1 MNTMKKLLLMIFIC
15 LPVSLSAFEKTGT
28 TSLQF
33 LSVRPSARA
42 AALAGA
48 YTASVDN
55 SDACFWNPAALTK
68 ISDQDASVSFIDY
81 FLDVKMYAFSYGM
94 TTTHYGSFGVF
105 GLYSDIGEI
114 EVTRADARGFS
125 SDRSNYNV
133 GLTGEVIRPFQ
144 MVAGVSYGLELTKA
158 FSFGLSAKYV
168 EENLVYYKVRS
179 IAFDGGI
186 HFKTGYRSIEIA
198 AAIKNFGQDVKFIE
212 NKFPIP
218 QVLNIG
224 VSAYVIGSAD
234 NNLLMNSEENS
245 VLFEYDISQLR
256 DFDQQHIVGL
266 EYSFKNM
273 LQLRAGYK
281 FNGDQETY
289 SLGCGVKYQNL
300 RFDYSYNPFGD
311 YLPAVHRVSVG
322 FAIQ

>member
-33 LSVRPSARA
+33 LSIRPSARA
-42 AALAGA
+42 AAMAGA

-94 TTTHYGSFGVF
+94 TTTHYGSFGIF

-158 FSFGLSAKYV
+158 FSFGLTVKYA
-168 EENLVYYKVRS
+168 EENLVYYKVRTVV
-179 IAFDGGI
+179 FDGGI
-186 HFKTGYRSIEIA
+186 HFETGYRSIEIA
-198 AAIKNFGQDVKFIE
+198 AAIKNFGQDVKFIA

-218 QVLNIG
+218 QTLNLG
-224 VSAYVIGSAD
+224 VSAYVIGAAG
-234 NNLLMNSEENS
+234 NNLFMDSEENS
-245 VLFEYDISQLR
+245 VLFEYDITQLR
-256 DFDQQHIVGL
+256 DYDQQHIVGL

-273 LQLRAGYK
+273 IQLRAGYK

-300 RFDYSYNPFGD
+300 RFDYSYNPYGD
-311 YLPAVHRVSVG
+311 YLPAVHRVTVG
-322 FAIQ
+322 FAIH

>member
-1 MNTMKKLLLMIFIC
+1 MNKIKTLLVLLLIGI
-15 LPVSLSAFEKTGT
+15 PVSLSAFEKTGT

-42 AALAGA
+42 AALGGA

-68 ISDQDASVSFIDY
+68 ISGQDASISFIDY

-94 TTTHYGSFGVF
+94 TTTHYGSFGIF

-114 EVTRADARGFS
+114 EVTRTDARGFS
-125 SDRSNYNV
+125 ADRSYYNP

-158 FSFGLSAKYV
+158 FSFGLTAKYA
-168 EENLVYYKVRS
+168 EENLVYYKVRTVV
-179 IAFDGGI
+179 FDGGI

-198 AAIKNFGQDVKFIE
+198 AAIKNFGSDVKFIE
-212 NKFPIP
+212 NKYPIP
-218 QVLNIG
+218 QTLNIA
-224 VSAYVIGSAD
+224 VSGNLIGSTG
-234 NNLLMNSEENS
+234 NNLFMDSDDNA
-245 VLFEYDISQLR
+245 VLFEYDITQLR
-256 DFDQQHIVGL
+256 DYDQQHIVGM

-273 LQLRAGYK
+273 LMLRGGYK
-281 FNGDQETY
+281 FNGDQESY
-289 SLGCGVKYQNL
+289 SFGCGVKYQNL

>member
-1 MNTMKKLLLMIFIC
+1 MNIMKKLILVILIC

-42 AALAGA
+42 AALSGA

-114 EVTRADARGFS
+114 EVTTAGARGFVADKS
-125 SDRSNYNV
+125 SYNP

-144 MVAGVSYGLELTKA
+144 MVTGLSYGLELTKA
-158 FSFGLSAKYV
+158 FSFGLTAKYV

-198 AAIKNFGQDVKFIE
+198 AAIKNFGSDVKFIE

-218 QVLNIG
+218 QTLNIA
-224 VSAYVIGSAD
+224 VSAFVIGSAG
-234 NNLLMNSEENS
+234 NNLFMDSEENS
-245 VLFEYDISQLR
+245 VLFEYDIAQLR
-256 DFDQQHIVGL
+256 DFDQQHVVGM

-273 LQLRAGYK
+273 VQLRAGYK

-322 FAIQ
+322 FAIH

>member
-42 AALAGA
+42 ASLSGA
-48 YTASVDN
+48 YTAAVDN

-81 FLDVKMYAFSYGM
+81 FLDVKMYSFSYGM

-114 EVTRADARGFS
+114 EVTTVGARGFS
-125 SDRSNYNV
+125 SDKSSYNP

-144 MVAGVSYGLELTKA
+144 MVGGLSYGLELTKA

-168 EENLVYYKVRS
+168 EENLVYYKVRTV
-179 IAFDGGI
+179 AFDGGI

-198 AAIKNFGQDVKFIE
+198 AAIKNFGSDVKFIE
-212 NKFPIP
+212 NKYPIP
-218 QVLNIG
+218 QTLNIG
-224 VSAYVIGSAD
+224 VSAFVLGAAG
-234 NNLLMNSEENS
+234 NNLFMDSEDNS
-245 VLFEYDISQLR
+245 VLFEYDITQLR
-256 DFDQQHIVGL
+256 DFDQQHVLGL

-273 LQLRAGYK
+273 VQLRAGYK